1 MNLYSNRIKAEKAIK
16 NDVYVYDCFSEELKT
31 QIFFILKNLLETE
44 YNWYL
49 EDSNFFGFLLIIFYQ
64 GNGGKNF

>member
-1 MNLYSNRIKAEKAIK
+1 MVIMNLHSNRIKAEKVIK

-44 YNWYL
+44 YN
-49 EDSNFFGFLLIIFYQ
+49 
-64 GNGGKNF
+64 

>member
-31 QIFFILKNLLETE
+31 
-44 YNWYL
+44 
-49 EDSNFFGFLLIIFYQ
+49 
-64 GNGGKNF
+64 

>member
-1 MNLYSNRIKAEKAIK
+1 MVIMNLYSNRIKAEKAIK

-44 YNWYL
+44 YN
-49 EDSNFFGFLLIIFYQ
+49 
-64 GNGGKNF
+64 